1 MVRQLIQSNKNLA
14 TYIYVGLVTM
24 FALPLNAQVADSL
37 GLDNIVVTATRTERN
52 LSNVAVPTT
61 LIQQKTIQQIGSLR
75 LRDVLQEQTG
85 LYLTSGFGVGV
96 QMQGLSSSYTLILI
110 DGEPLVG
117 RTSGVLDLNR
127 LTVGNIKRIE
137 IVKGPSSSLYGSE
150 ALAGVINIITD
161 KATKPKLNVGLRY
174 GSYNT
179 FDVNVQAST
188 TFKKLGINYFVNNYN
203 TDGYSIRPYSTERSL
218 KPIWRLTNQLNLQ
231 YPITLKVKANLGI
244 RYNNEYIKDDLKTA
258 YLGQIVE
265 SRGRELN
272 KDLNITPSL
281 TYTHGNRYKNTT
293 RGYAT
298 IYRGSQKLDVVGGV
312 GYDDYLKH
320 QFYRVENQS
329 DISHSNKLTL
339 TVGFG
344 AIREVVNSTRYDK
357 VENAKKNRI
366 YYGFAQA
373 EFKPWDSLTIIG
385 GLRFDDNLLYASAL
399 SPKVAMQYKINRYIS
414 LNGSYGR
421 GFRAPDFRQLYL
433 NFTNTS
439 AGGYSVLGSLEAQST
454 IENLQQ
460 LGSIDLLEADYFKL
474 ASLKPEYSNGFN
486 IGFNF
491 KPFSKLQITLN
502 AFRNDITDLIEV
514 RKVAVRKGGSDI
526 YSYINVQ
533 NAFTEGLELNANFRL
548 DKHWSLQGGYQVLQ
562 TGDKDEL
569 KAIKNGEIYTRD
581 AQNISRLLT
590 TKEYVGLPNR
600 SKHQANLKLQY
611 DHENS
616 FFANVRGVY
625 RSQWAVNNTDG
636 NNVYNTSDE
645 FAKQNFLLNAAV
657 GKTFNNKLRVSA
669 GADNILDYTDVN
681 FLPNMPGRTLFL
693 SVNYTF

>member
-1 MVRQLIQSNKNLA
+1 MVCQLIQINKNLA
-14 TYIYVGLVTM
+14 TYIYVGLATM
-24 FALPLNAQVADSL
+24 FSTQLNAQVSDSL

-61 LIQQKTIQQIGSLR
+61 LIPQKAIQQIGSLR

-96 QMQGLSSSYTLILI
+96 QMQGLSSSYTLIMI

-161 KATKPKLNVGLRY
+161 KATKPKLNVGVRY

-179 FDVNVQAST
+179 IDANVQAST
-188 TFKKLGINYFVNNYN
+188 TYKKLGVNYFINNYN
-203 TDGYSIRPYSTERSL
+203 TDGYSVRPYSTERSVN
-218 KPIWRLTNQLNLQ
+218 PIWRLTNQLNLQ
-231 YPITLKVKANLGI
+231 YPITLKLKANLGV
-244 RYNNEYIKDDLKTA
+244 RYNNEYIKNDLKTT
-258 YLGQIVE
+258 YQGNIVE

-272 KDLNITPSL
+272 KDLNITPSF
-281 TYTHGNRYKNTT
+281 TYTHGNHYKNTT

-298 IYRGSQKLDVVGGV
+298 IFRGSQKLDVVGGI

-344 AIREVVNSTRYDK
+344 AIREVVNSTRYDNVK
-357 VENAKKNRI
+357 NAKTNRV

-373 EFKPWDSLTIIG
+373 EYKPWDSLTVIG

-399 SPKVAMQYKINRYIS
+399 SPKVALQYKINRFVS

-439 AGGYSVLGSLEAQST
+439 AGGYSVLGSLEAQNT
-454 IENLQQ
+454 IENLQK
-460 LGSIDLLEADYFKL
+460 LGSIEYLEGDFYKL
-474 ASLKPEYSNGFN
+474 ATLKPEYSNGFN
-486 IGFNF
+486 VGINI
-491 KPFSKLQITLN
+491 KPFSKLQISVN

-514 RKVAVRKGGSDI
+514 RKVAARKGGSEI
-526 YSYINVQ
+526 FSYINV
-533 NAFTEGLELNANFRL
+533 NKAFTQGLETNITYHV
-548 DKHWSLQGGYQVLQ
+548 DKHWTLQSGYQLLS
-562 TGDKDEL
+562 TGDKDQV
-569 KAIKNGEIYTRD
+569 KAIKNGEIYTRNS
-581 AQNISRLLT
+581 QNVSRLLT
-590 TKEYVGLPNR
+590 KKEYVGLPNR
-600 SKHQANLKLQY
+600 SKHQANIKLQY
-611 DHENS
+611 EHENS
-616 FFANVRGVY
+616 FFANTRVVY
-625 RSQWAVNNTDG
+625 RSKWAVSNTDG
-636 NNVYNTSDE
+636 NDVYNTADE
-645 FAKQNFLLNAAV
+645 FAKSFYLLNAAV
-657 GKTFNNKLRVSA
+657 GKTFKQKLRISI

-681 FLPNMPGRTLFL
+681 WLPNMPGRTFYTGA
-693 SVNYTF
+693 NYTF